1 MMLFLACLSAALH
14 LIPVTLRFPIRSSRT
29 VQNDRLDPW
38 QIGFNE
44 FPFSEVYRGIAGA
57 FGRIPPSPLFP
68 SGRECAEYARE
79 ISTEDLN

>member
-1 MMLFLACLSAALH
+1 M
-14 LIPVTLRFPIRSSRT
+14 

-44 FPFSEVYRGIAGA
+44 FPFSAVYRGIADA
-57 FGRIPPSPLFP
+57 FGELLPPRLPSPL
-68 SGRECAEYARE
+68 AEYARE